1 MHEKEISLYVFLNY
15 SFHIVFIQAA
25 VGLSVV
31 STQYVS
37 YLYHNLMRKGSIPI
51 S

>member
-15 SFHIVFIQAA
+15 SFHIVFVQAA

-31 STQYVS
+31 STQYLVF
-37 YLYHNLMRKGSIPI
+37 LICTII